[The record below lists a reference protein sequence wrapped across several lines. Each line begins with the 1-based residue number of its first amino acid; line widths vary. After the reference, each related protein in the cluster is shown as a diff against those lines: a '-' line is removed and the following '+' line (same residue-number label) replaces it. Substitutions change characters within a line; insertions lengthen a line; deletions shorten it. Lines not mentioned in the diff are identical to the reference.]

1 MVFRLGILFL
11 AILLGIVMLYLRNK
25 ERWEWDRIII
35 LFIVTIVS
43 ISILGGI
50 GIFVYSKMSV
60 KPEIQTSFWDI
71 NLSAGKSTIKFIKGP
86 PNKVKDEDI
95 WIYMSEIFGAPES
108 YYMRF
113 SEDQLRFVGYLGG
126 DLSGGPSIQGIKKGN
141 SRDDII
147 KVFGKPSH
155 ISASKDNL
163 KKMYS
168 YENYNVFFIIENNG
182 VSIYGVY
189 NPKYGPL
196 KIEEMLETPLSQVD
210 PETNGG

>member
-35 LFIVTIVS
+35 LFTVTIVS

-50 GIFVYSKMSV
+50 GILVYSKMSDE
-60 KPEIQTSFWDI
+60 PEIQTSFWDL
-71 NLSAGKSTIKFIKGP
+71 NLSTGKSTIKFIKGP

-95 WIYMSEIFGAPES
+95 WIYMSEIFGTPES
-108 YYMRF
+108 YYIRF
-113 SEDQLRFVGYLGG
+113 SEDQVRFIGYLGG

-141 SRDDII
+141 SLDDIK

-155 ISASKDNL
+155 ISASKENR
-163 KKMYS
+163 KKLYS
-168 YENYNVFFIIENNG
+168 YENYNVFFIIEDNK

-189 NPKYGPL
+189 NPKYGPM
-196 KIEEMLETPLSQVD
+196 KIEETIETPLSQMDV
-210 PETNGG
+210 EF